1 MNRTNNA
8 EMEFTTNHLPP
19 SDDKWLNKWLKV
31 MDVEN
36 VRSALR
42 FHRSFPQYEVTP
54 LQSLKKM
61 ASYLGLKGLYVKDES
76 YRFGLNAFKVL
87 GGSYAIGSYIAK
99 KTGKSIDELPYEVL
113 SSDRFREEMG
123 QTTFYTATDGN
134 HGRGVAWSAHKLGQK
149 AVVRMPRG
157 SAATRR
163 DNIAKEGAEVTIED
177 LNYDECVRL
186 AAAQAKEDPD
196 GVIVQD
202 TAWRGYT
209 DIPSWIMQGYGTM
222 ALEADRQLL
231 AAGVERPTHI
241 FVQAGVGSLAAA
253 VVGYFANKF
262 SDDEPIM
269 CVCEA
274 GAAACLYR
282 SAVKGT
288 GETVK
293 VRGKLDTIMAGLAC
307 GEPNVIG
314 WDILRNHAAGFA
326 GCPDWMS
333 AKGTRMYGVPL
344 HGDPTVISGES
355 GSVTMGF
362 LASIMMYPRYEDVK
376 KALKLDENSQVL
388 LISTE
393 GNTDPMRFREVVWDG
408 LYGVRHRGQE
418 TVK

>member
-19 SDDKWLNKWLKV
+19 SDDKWLKV

-202 TAWRGYT
+202 TAWMQQVWRG
-209 DIPSWIMQGYGTM
+209 
-222 ALEADRQLL
+222 
-231 AAGVERPTHI
+231 RPTSSCRPVSAPWLLLSSGI
-241 FVQAGVGSLAAA
+241 LPTSSATMNRSCASVKPVRL
-253 VVGYFANKF
+253 
-262 SDDEPIM
+262 P
-269 CVCEA
+269 
-274 GAAACLYR
+274 AC
-282 SAVKGT
+282 T
-288 GETVK
+288 GQ
-293 VRGKLDTIMAGLAC
+293 R
-307 GEPNVIG
+307 
-314 WDILRNHAAGFA
+314 
-326 GCPDWMS
+326 
-333 AKGTRMYGVPL
+333 
-344 HGDPTVISGES
+344 
-355 GSVTMGF
+355 
-362 LASIMMYPRYEDVK
+362 
-376 KALKLDENSQVL
+376 
-388 LISTE
+388 
-393 GNTDPMRFREVVWDG
+393 
-408 LYGVRHRGQE
+408 
-418 TVK
+418 